1 MHRVEGI
8 VKMREMNAEKE
19 TDVHEE
25 REKERQNP
33 KHDLGPWGP
42 FPSRQAFSPYKRD
55 QLQYPDRLAF
65 TLLN

>member
-1 MHRVEGI
+1 
-8 VKMREMNAEKE
+8 MNAEKE
-19 TDVHEE
+19 TDAHKE

-33 KHDLGPWGP
+33 KQDLGPCGP